1 MRYKKE
7 KIESIR
13 QFIIDNLSKH
23 PKDIASYAS
32 DKLGI
37 TRQTTHKYL
46 KNFITDSLIRSIGKT
61 KGVQYKF
68 VSIKHEFEL
77 PMEQVKSESDV
88 WTGKIVPILPDLT
101 KNVYDICNY
110 GFTEMLNNVIDHA
123 SATKVTIEVQYNL
136 YSIKF
141 WITDNGVGIFNK
153 IQRDLKLATPQQS
166 ILELAKGKFT
176 SDPSRH
182 GGEGIYF
189 TSRMFDIFAILSGT
203 LRFLGQ
209 DKNDWIFDAPIGEID
224 GTAVFMEI
232 IRSSKR
238 KNQDVFSQFTL
249 ETEDHVFRKTKI
261 PLKLMQYEGESLVS
275 RSQAKRLL
283 ARADKFV
290 EVILDFNG
298 IKFIGQAF
306 ADEIF
311 RVFHN
316 QHPEVNII
324 HVNATKEVEDMIRHV
339 TTEVRND

>member
-23 PKDIASYAS
+23 PNDITVHASK
-32 DKLGI
+32 KLKI
-37 TRQTTHKYL
+37 TRQTAHKYL
-46 KNFITDSLIRSIGKT
+46 KEFIFDGFVSGSGKT
-61 KGVQYKF
+61 KGVQYEF
-68 VSIKHEFEL
+68 VPIKHEFEL

-123 SATKVTIEVQYNL
+123 SASKVTIKVQYNL

-141 WITDNGVGIFNK
+141 WITDNGIGIFNK
-153 IQRDLKLATPQQS
+153 IQRDLNLATPQQS

-176 SDPSRH
+176 SDPSKH

-189 TSRMFDIFAILSGT
+189 TSRMFDVFAIFSGT
-203 LRFLGQ
+203 LSFLGQ
-209 DKNDWIFDAPIGEID
+209 DKNDWIFDVSSGEID

-232 IRSSKR
+232 IQNSKR
-238 KNQDVFSQFTL
+238 KMQDIFSQFTL
-249 ETEDHVFRKTKI
+249 ETEDHDFRKTKI

-290 EVILDFNG
+290 EVIFDFKG

-324 HVNATKEVEDMIRHV
+324 YINTSKEVEAMIKHV
-339 TTEVRND
+339 TADA

>member
-7 KIESIR
+7 KTESIK

-23 PKDIASYAS
+23 PKDIASHAS

-37 TRQTTHKYL
+37 TRQTAHKYL
-46 KNFITDSLIRSIGKT
+46 KEFISDGFIHGSGKT
-61 KGVQYKF
+61 KGVQYEF
-68 VSIKHEFEL
+68 VPVKSEFEL
-77 PMEQVKSESDV
+77 PLEQVKSESDV
-88 WTGKIVPILPDLT
+88 WTAKVVPILPELT

-209 DKNDWIFDAPIGEID
+209 DKNDWMFDAPSGEIE

-232 IRSSKR
+232 IRNSKR
-238 KNQDVFSQFTL
+238 KYQDVFSKFTL
-249 ETEDHVFRKTKI
+249 ETEDHDFRKTKI

-283 ARADKFV
+283 ARADKFL
-290 EVILDFNG
+290 EVILDFND

-311 RVFHN
+311 RVFRN
-316 QHPEVNII
+316 QHPEVKII
-324 HVNATKEVEDMIRHV
+324 HLNATKEVEDMIRHV
-339 TTEVRND
+339 TAAVKSD